1 MRKITSIL
9 LTAALAAC
17 FVLTGCKGKPDIEDP
32 VVSASVASD
41 PVEDYTQ
48 AETVP
53 SLEEDIIPEDAD
65 FVDPDALKEP
75 VLLWCDLY
83 NPNGFNTVTGL
94 LSNPNSVPVDVIFD
108 LVYYKDGVEV
118 YRSVEFGCNSVS
130 PTHPSMVWDN
140 WELPNP
146 EDVDE
151 IKMENVYVFEA
162 YYPSVD
168 GTFEKDREDD
178 SDVYYKFSFEK
189 QPTLANVWFLFYNDD
204 NKNGQPDGGETVVTS
219 YGSIIG
225 DQTEVSYE
233 KGVFDYTDVAVY
245 YDAYCEAN

>member
-17 FVLTGCKGKPDIEDP
+17 FVMTGCKGKPDIEDP

-53 SLEEDIIPEDAD
+53 SLEGDIIPEDAD
-65 FVDPDALKEP
+65 FVDSDALKDP
-75 VLLWCDLY
+75 VFLWCDLY

-94 LSNPNSVPVDVIFD
+94 FTNPNSVAVDITYD
-108 LVYYKDGVEV
+108 LVFYKDGVEV
-118 YRSVEFGCNSVS
+118 YRGAEYGAFNIAPNATGIIWEN
-130 PTHPSMVWDN
+130 WD
-140 WELPNP
+140 LPNP

-151 IKMENVYVFEA
+151 IKMENIYVFEA
-162 YYPSVD
+162 YYPSVS
-168 GTFEKDREDD
+168 GSFEKDREDD

-189 QPTLANVWFLFYNDD
+189 EPTLANIWFLFYNDK
-204 NKNGQPDGGETVVTS
+204 NGNGQPDGGETVVTS
-219 YGSIIG
+219 YSSIIG

-233 KGVFDYTDVAVY
+233 KGGFDYTDVAVY
-245 YDAYCEAN
+245 YDAY